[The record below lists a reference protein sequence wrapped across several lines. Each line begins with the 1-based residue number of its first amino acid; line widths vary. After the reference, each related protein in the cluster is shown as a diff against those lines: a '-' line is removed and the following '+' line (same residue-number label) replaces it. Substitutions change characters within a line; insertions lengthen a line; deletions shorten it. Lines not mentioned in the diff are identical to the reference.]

1 MKKNRNEELDSQKQ
15 ISKPNRIKQGVKN
28 KRPIKKAKVPA
39 LTEEI
44 DDEFIYDDE
53 LEMYEDTEGFM

>member
-1 MKKNRNEELDSQKQ
+1 MKKKQNEELDSPKQ

-28 KRPIKKAKVPA
+28 KRPIKKAKTLA

-44 DDEFIYDDE
+44 DEEFIDDDE
-53 LEMYEDTEGFM
+53 LEMYEDTEDFM